1 MRLLRLG
8 VTSKPCKK
16 NCRSTAKNSGFF
28 DDIQGCLVQGEAAS
42 FLRLGRIAGG
52 THSRLQAFNHHASLS
67 LRHCRPKSFA
77 SLAAV
82 LPDTEAART
91 HAIDLATNIAK
102 HTLETPANAVRVIDE
117 EGSVLFRVPIRRRP
131 SSEYKTGAARRI
143 VSPPATLRHD
153 S

>member
-1 MRLLRLG
+1 MELILVSRHLITMPRYH
-8 VTSKPCKK
+8 
-16 NCRSTAKNSGFF
+16 F
-28 DDIQGCLVQGEAAS
+28 D
-42 FLRLGRIAGG
+42 IAG
-52 THSRLQAFNHHASLS
+52 RKVFD
-67 LRHCRPKSFA
+67 

-131 SSEYKTGAARRI
+131 SSEHKTGGHHSCQLNPGVADLWSASCVTR
-143 VSPPATLRHD
+143 PH
-153 S
+153 

>member
-1 MRLLRLG
+1 MPRYH
-8 VTSKPCKK
+8 
-16 NCRSTAKNSGFF
+16 F
-28 DDIQGCLVQGEAAS
+28 D
-42 FLRLGRIAGG
+42 IAG
-52 THSRLQAFNHHASLS
+52 RKVFD
-67 LRHCRPKSFA
+67 

-91 HAIDLATNIAK
+91 HAIDLASNIGK

>member
-8 VTSKPCKK
+8 ATSKPYKK
-16 NCRSTAKNSGFF
+16 NCSSTAKNSGYR
-28 DDIQGCLVQGEAAS
+28 AATRPRVGS
-42 FLRLGRIAGG
+42 LFFLRLGRIAGG

-91 HAIDLATNIAK
+91 HAIDLASNIGK